1 MTVFPEGEGG
11 ELERYARDAI
21 ESALSG
27 LLTKLGGAVSSLAGG
42 LPRVLLFILVTVA
55 ATFYFSLDLEKINKF
70 FLDIMPKSLHGWLF
84 KNKRNIT
91 GSFLKYLRAYLF
103 LMLITAAEMLVG
115 FLIIGIDYAVL
126 LALTVALLDALPLI
140 GVGAVLVPM
149 AIYNFLVGKSG
160 IALGILILFLIHTV
174 LRQVAEPRI
183 IGKNLGIHPIVSLT
197 LVYFGYRLFGA
208 VGVLLVPVF
217 SVLINALI
225 NKDDAPEVA
234 ERTVGK

>member
-1 MTVFPEGEGG
+1 
-11 ELERYARDAI
+11 
-21 ESALSG
+21 
-27 LLTKLGGAVSSLAGG
+27 
-42 LPRVLLFILVTVA
+42 
-55 ATFYFSLDLEKINKF
+55 
-70 FLDIMPKSLHGWLF
+70 
-84 KNKRNIT
+84 
-91 GSFLKYLRAYLF
+91 
-103 LMLITAAEMLVG
+103 
-115 FLIIGIDYAVL
+115 
-126 LALTVALLDALPLI
+126 
-140 GVGAVLVPM
+140 M

-174 LRQVAEPRI
+174 LRQVSEPRI

-197 LVYFGYRLFGA
+197 LVYCGYRLFGA